1 VGVSEKEQL
10 DETDIYEVLSSERR
24 RIAID
29 YLRNNPNPVDVNEL
43 AENVAAEEQGESPP
57 PKDARKAVYVSLH
70 QTHLPKLDELNIA
83 EYDTENKQ
91 VSLSESFR
99 DVAIYMEVVPSQGL
113 ELSWSEY
120 YLAIGLIG
128 LATAFATI
136 TDAPLVSGFSATN
149 WLVFYTVVLTLSA
162 LYQTITRRSL

>member
-1 VGVSEKEQL
+1 M
-10 DETDIYEVLSSERR
+10 
-24 RIAID
+24 AID

-70 QTHLPKLDELNIA
+70 QTHLPKLDNLNIA
-83 EYDTENKQ
+83 EYNTDSKE

-128 LATAFATI
+128 LATGFASI
-136 TDAPLVSGFSATN
+136 ASAPIVSQFSATN
-149 WLVFYTVVLTLSA
+149 WFVFYMVIISLSA